1 MKISPIILAAALASV
16 CAAQTPVVSED
27 SKAATGADLSQ
38 LPEGQQRLIGG
49 LILLQKLYICLS
61 GITNNDTAE
70 AAVPTLMQLND
81 QLRQWSGS
89 FSSLPPLSEPEVL
102 AYEDRF
108 LPAIRKMN
116 QGIEAQAARI
126 AAAEYYGSR
135 NLPAALVRLAQI
147 GHQ

>member
-16 CAAQTPVVSED
+16 CAAQPPVVSEE
-27 SKAATGADLSQ
+27 SKAAGADLSQ

-49 LILLQKLYICLS
+49 LILLQKLYVCLS

-70 AAVPTLMQLND
+70 AAVPTLMQLNE

-89 FSSLPPLSEPEVL
+89 FSNLPPLSEPEVL
-102 AYEDRF
+102 AYEERF

-116 QGIEAQAARI
+116 QGIESQAARI